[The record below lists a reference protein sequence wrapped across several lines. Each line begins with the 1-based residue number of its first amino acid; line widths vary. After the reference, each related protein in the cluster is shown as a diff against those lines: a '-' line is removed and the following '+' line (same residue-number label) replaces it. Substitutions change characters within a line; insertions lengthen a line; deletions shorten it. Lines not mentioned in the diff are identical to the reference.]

1 LKIGV
6 LALQGNYKMH
16 SQVLERIGIEPVSV
30 RYPYQLDVIEGL
42 VLPGGESTTI
52 SKLMNRM
59 GFYKPL
65 QSFAND
71 YPVFGTCAGLI
82 LMSEKVVDTELES
95 LGLLDVQIE
104 RNGYGRQIKSNTI
117 DIEFELN
124 NMNYTIPGSFIRA
137 PKIVSYGESIKVLA
151 MSDETPIIVKNKK
164 HLGISFHP
172 ELDNISILHE
182 YIFIGDKTN
191 K

>member
-1 LKIGV
+1 MKIGV
-6 LALQGNYKMH
+6 LALQGNYEMH
-16 SQVLERIGIEPVSV
+16 NQVLDKIGIEPVKV
-30 RYPYQLDVIEGL
+30 RYPHQLDGVEGL
-42 VLPGGESTTI
+42 VIPGGESTTM

-65 QSFAND
+65 RSFAID
-71 YPVFGTCAGLI
+71 YPVLGTCAGLI
-82 LMSEKVVDTELES
+82 LMSEKVVDTELDA

-104 RNGYGRQIKSNTI
+104 RNGYGRQINSNTVNI
-117 DIEFELN
+117 DIELN
-124 NMNYTIPGSFIRA
+124 NINYSLPASFIRA
-137 PKIVSYGESIKVLA
+137 PKIVSYGNSIQVLA
-151 MSDETPIIVKNKK
+151 ISDDTPIIVKDNK

-182 YIFIGDKTN
+182 YIFISDKTN

>member
-1 LKIGV
+1 MRIGV

-16 SQVLERIGIEPVSV
+16 NQVLENIGIKPVSV
-30 RYPYQLDVIEGL
+30 KYPHELDKVEGL
-42 VLPGGESTTI
+42 VIPGGESTTM
-52 SKLMNRM
+52 SKLINRM
-59 GFYKPL
+59 GFYKPI

-82 LMSEKVVDTELES
+82 LMSEKVVDTELGS
-95 LGLLDVQIE
+95 LGLLDVQVE
-104 RNGYGRQIKSNTI
+104 RNGYGRQINSNTI

-137 PKIVSYGESIKVLA
+137 PKIVSYGASIKVLA

-172 ELDNISILHE
+172 ELDNIPILHE
-182 YIFIGDKTN
+182 YIFFGAKTS

>member
-1 LKIGV
+1 MKIGV
-6 LALQGNYKMH
+6 LALQGNYQMH
-16 SQVLERIGIEPVSV
+16 NHVLESIGIKPVNV
-30 RYPYQLDVIEGL
+30 RYPHELDNVEGL
-42 VLPGGESTTI
+42 VIPGGESTTMSI
-52 SKLMNRM
+52 LMNRM

-95 LGLLDVQIE
+95 LGLLDVQVE
-104 RNGYGRQIKSNTI
+104 RNGYGRQINSNTI
-117 DIEFELN
+117 DVEFELN
-124 NMNYTIPGSFIRA
+124 NTDYTIPGSFIRA
-137 PKIVSYGESIKVLA
+137 PRVVSYGSSIKVLA
-151 MSDETPIIVKNKK
+151 MTDDAPIIVQNNK